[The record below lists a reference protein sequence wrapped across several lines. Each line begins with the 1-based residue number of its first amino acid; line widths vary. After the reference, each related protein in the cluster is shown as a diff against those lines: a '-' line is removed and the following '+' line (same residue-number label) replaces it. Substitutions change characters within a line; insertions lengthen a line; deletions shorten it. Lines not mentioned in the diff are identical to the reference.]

1 MPKAPR
7 DQLDLQSQSSVVAT
21 ACMGEKHRAA
31 VSYQKRGRGDFP
43 GGPRITWQCRDAGSL
58 PGRAI
63 KIPHVRAKL
72 SPCAARTEPAS
83 HNESV
88 HALRQKIPRSHVMR
102 KTPRAKLRPDTAKK
116 TNRNTATTR
125 HSQTNKLKKKKKVNE
140 FFLFKE
146 KKEDGLMSAFLIN
159 TLFSKIMI

>member
-7 DQLDLQSQSSVVAT
+7 DQLDLQSQSLVVAT

-43 GGPRITWQCRDAGSL
+43 GGPRITWQCRDEGSL

-63 KIPHVRAKL
+63 KIPHAGAKL
-72 SPCAARTEPAS
+72 SKCAARTEPAS
-83 HNESV
+83 HNKSI

-102 KTPRAKLRPDTAKK
+102 KTPRAKLRPDTAKQQ
-116 TNRNTATTR
+116 TEIQLRPDTAKQTEIQLRPDTVKQTEIQLR
-125 HSQTNKLKKKKKVNE
+125 PETAKQTN
-140 FFLFKE
+140 
-146 KKEDGLMSAFLIN
+146 
-159 TLFSKIMI
+159 